1 MKYYSTRNNKIEK
14 NFQDIV
20 MGGLSPDKGLYLP
33 KSWPKV
39 NYQNLKGLNYDDL
52 AFEIIYPF
60 CTKDINEEDLRN
72 ILNITY
78 KKFHHPKTAP
88 LIKIDENKYIL
99 ELFYGPTFAFK
110 DYALQFLGNLFEYFL
125 NKEQKNL
132 TIIGA
137 TSGDTGSAAIEACRL
152 KKNIDLFILYPHN
165 KISEVQR
172 RQMTTVKDNNI
183 HTIAL
188 KGNFDDCQKI
198 VKNLFVD
205 RDLMSKTRIGAV
217 NSINWARIVSQSV
230 YYYWAILQLKEVNRI
245 NFIVPSGNF
254 GNVYAGHIATKMG
267 LPIDRLHVVTNANDI
282 LYRSI
287 TNGRMKLK
295 NVKKTYSPSMDI
307 QISSNFERQLFESVN
322 CDSNILKFI
331 MDNFLNKG
339 EYNLD
344 KDVVEELSKNYS
356 AYSVNDKEILNTI
369 KQYFDKYKYLAD
381 PHTATGL
388 NILEKISNKNSI
400 YISLA
405 CAHPSKFSE
414 AIVKATKKE
423 PLIPDTL
430 KNIFEKKEKITILN
444 NNLNDIKE
452 YILSKI

>member
-1 MKYYSTRNNKIEK
+1 
-14 NFQDIV
+14 
-20 MGGLSPDKGLYLP
+20 
-33 KSWPKV
+33 
-39 NYQNLKGLNYDDL
+39 
-52 AFEIIYPF
+52 
-60 CTKDINEEDLRN
+60 
-72 ILNITY
+72 
-78 KKFHHPKTAP
+78 
-88 LIKIDENKYIL
+88 
-99 ELFYGPTFAFK
+99 
-110 DYALQFLGNLFEYFL
+110 
-125 NKEQKNL
+125 
-132 TIIGA
+132 
-137 TSGDTGSAAIEACRL
+137 
-152 KKNIDLFILYPHN
+152 
-165 KISEVQR
+165 
-172 RQMTTVKDNNI
+172 MTTVKDNNI

-452 YILSKI
+452 HILSKI